1 MEVTRASRGW
11 NKTKFAGR
19 IIAYAS
25 DGTFGTFR
33 IMDVKDCRVYGDI
46 EKLDGILITQG
57 IGQQTPGTFEYAY
70 ASRETCV
77 LPTDHLDVTSLFG
90 KRGFGK
96 CDGSYTT
103 WVTNSLITF
112 NDLKEATFDDLF
124 PPTNPASAFD
134 TAEKETVNNMFAK
147 HAASIA
153 PDSKALILDSELG
166 TSCKTLMRY
175 GFQEK
180 NIFVPNFT
188 EACCDTL
195 REKFPEAHI
204 SQKSLNDFLRLQ
216 SRKGLQF
223 GTVFLDFCCTVDG
236 NNGNDLNPAVKPL
249 LDAEILFQRK
259 WLSDRAVIGYTFC
272 SRNINHIPGQ
282 PDEIRALNEFRAIA
296 AKYGYTLQTLDS
308 YKYRT
313 MYFELIC
320 VVKEVKRP
328 RSNKRKTCS

>member
-1 MEVTRASRGW
+1 MEVTRASRGR

-25 DGTFGTFR
+25 GDKFC
-33 IMDVKDCRVYGDI
+33 IMDVNDCKVYGNV
-46 EKLDGILITQG
+46 EKLDGILITQD
-57 IGQQTPGTFEYAY
+57 IGQQTPGTLEYTY
-70 ASRETCV
+70 ASREKCV
-77 LPTDHLDVTSLFG
+77 IPTEYTDVTSLFG
-90 KRGFGK
+90 KRGL
-96 CDGSYTT
+96 CDGSYTS
-103 WVTNSLITF
+103 WVTNSSITF

-166 TSCKTLMRY
+166 TSCKTLMRH

-195 REKFPEAHI
+195 RDKFPSAHI
-204 SQKSLNDFLRLQ
+204 SEESLNNFLRLRP
-216 SRKGLQF
+216 RKGLQF
-223 GTVFLDFCCTVDG
+223 GAVFLDFCCTVDG
-236 NNGNDLNPAVKPL
+236 NNGNDSNPAVKPL

-272 SRNINHIPGQ
+272 SRNINHIQGQ
-282 PDEIRALNEFRAIA
+282 PDEIRALIEFRAIA
-296 AKYGYTLQTLDS
+296 AKYGYALQTLDS

-320 VVKEVKRP
+320 AVKDTKRP